1 MLAAF
6 TTANPLRCVFRIV
19 LFRCE
24 PMVFRGRIA
33 GNFRNLYPVKFCSAF
48 RILDGVL
55 LTHTGVRC
63 NEKKLQEQ
71 IERAQTLSDNPK
83 KRFFRI
89 YFRGCQYLFIDSGVR
104 IADPE

>member
-6 TTANPLRCVFRIV
+6 TTAKPLRCVFRTI

-24 PMVFRGRIA
+24 PMVFHGRIA

-55 LTHTGVRC
+55 LTHTGIRC
-63 NEKKLQEQ
+63 NEKN
-71 IERAQTLSDNPK
+71 ITRTNQTRSDTNRQPEGK
-83 KRFFRI
+83 I
-89 YFRGCQYLFIDSGVR
+89 SQDLFSWMPAFICR
-104 IADPE
+104 